1 MEKLPNYAHSRH
13 SEIIQTTTRLSR
25 RNVTGKIEIRR
36 VNTSHKHQI
45 LPTTKKET
53 EIF

>member
-25 RNVTGKIEIRR
+25 GNVTGKIKIQR

-53 EIF
+53 GIF